1 MPKHFAFVNMPASG
15 HINPTLPLVEE
26 LVARGH
32 RVSYATGPDRL
43 EQVRAAGAEPVELPT
58 EMPNHPPGSGF
69 EFTPERMAQM
79 LEHFHDDAR
88 ASLPLLLE
96 HYRADRPD
104 AVCHGTAALT
114 GAMLAEL
121 IEVPEVALVPHFA
134 GNEQFSLWQD
144 FIPEDFDFA
153 HPELVAQREKMQ
165 AFTAEYGVT
174 TAPQPMGGTPAPLNL
189 VFLPEEFQLR
199 PETFDDRFVFLGPS
213 LGSRG
218 RETYE
223 PADPD
228 KPLLFISL
236 GTVFNDRPEFY
247 RSCFEAFGDSDWQV
261 AMSISHRVDPEA
273 LGTPPANFDVR
284 PSFPQPAVLTKAS
297 VFLSHTGMNSTM
309 ESLHA
314 GVPLVAV
321 PQMPE
326 QEANARRAEE
336 LGLAKRFDTLTSLP
350 TAEQLRTAVDEVAAD
365 EQMRARAA
373 EMSAAVRACG
383 GARAG
388 ADVLENHLG

>member
-1 MPKHFAFVNMPASG
+1 MPQHFAFVNVPASG
-15 HINPTLPLVEE
+15 HINPTIPLVEE

-32 RVSYATGPDRL
+32 RVSYATGADRL
-43 EQVRAAGAEPVELPT
+43 QQVRAAGAEPVELPT
-58 EMPNHPPGSGF
+58 EMPQHPPGSGF

-79 LEHFHDDAR
+79 QEHFLNDAR
-88 ASLPLLLE
+88 ASLPVLLE
-96 HYRADRPD
+96 HYRGDRPD
-104 AVCHGTAALT
+104 AVCHGTAAFT

-121 IEVPEVALVPHFA
+121 LEVPEVALVPHFA

-144 FIPEDFDFA
+144 LMPDDFDA
-153 HPELVAQREKMQ
+153 EHPDLLAQRAKMRDF
-165 AFTAEYGVT
+165 ASEYGVT
-174 TAPQPMGGTPAPLNL
+174 SEPRPMGGAPAPLNL
-189 VFLPEEFQLR
+189 VFLPEQFQLH
-199 PETFDDRFVFLGPS
+199 PETFDDRFAFLGPS

-218 RETYE
+218 SETYR
-223 PADPD
+223 PAEPD

-236 GTVFNDRPEFY
+236 GTLFNDRPEFY
-247 RSCFEAFGDSDWQV
+247 RACFEAFGGSGWQV
-261 AMSISHRVDPEA
+261 AMSVSDRVDSRA

-284 PSFPQPAVLTKAS
+284 ASFPQPAVLAEAS

-336 LGLAKRFDTLTSLP
+336 LGLARRLDTAEALP
-350 TAEQLRTAVDEVAAD
+350 SPEQLRAAVDEVAAD
-365 EQMRARAA
+365 ERMRARAA
-373 EMSAAVRACG
+373 EMSAMVRACG

-388 ADVLENHLG
+388 ADALEKHLG

>member
-1 MPKHFAFVNMPASG
+1 MPKHFAFVNIPASG
-15 HINPTLPLVEE
+15 HINPTIPLVEE

-32 RVSYATGPDRL
+32 RVSYATGADRL

-58 EMPNHPPGSGF
+58 TMPNHPPGSGF

-79 LEHFHDDAR
+79 QEHFLDDAR
-88 ASLPLLLE
+88 ASLPVLLE
-96 HYRADRPD
+96 HFRADRPD
-104 AVCHGTAALT
+104 AVCHGTAAFT

-144 FIPEDFDFA
+144 LIPDDFDA
-153 HPELVAQREKMQ
+153 EHPDLVAQREKMQ
-165 AFTAEYGVT
+165 AFTSEYGVT
-174 TAPQPMGGTPAPLNL
+174 TDPQPMGGAPAPLNL
-189 VFLPEEFQLR
+189 VFLPEQFQLH
-199 PETFDDRFVFLGPS
+199 PETFDDRFAFVGPS

-218 RETYE
+218 TETYE
-223 PADPD
+223 PVDSD

-247 RSCFEAFGDSDWQV
+247 RACFEAFGDSGWQI
-261 AMSISHRVDPEA
+261 AMSISDRVDPEV

-284 PSFPQPAVLTKAS
+284 ASFPQPAVLAEAS

-336 LGLAKRFDTLTSLP
+336 LGLARRFDTTASLP
-350 TAEQLRTAVDEVAAD
+350 TAEQLRAAVDEVAAD
-365 EQMRARAA
+365 ERRHARAA
-373 EMSAAVRACG
+373 EMSRSVRACG

-388 ADVLENHLG
+388 ADALETYLG